1 MKKLCKGKRKAD
13 TLQRSENKVGIYQKV
28 GRRWI
33 SLLLVFLMVFS
44 LVPVD
49 ELMQVFAAEKPRHN
63 SGLETSKE
71 RGAFRREWRDNAKG
85 GN

>member
-1 MKKLCKGKRKAD
+1 M
-13 TLQRSENKVGIYQKV
+13 GIYQKM

-49 ELMQVFAAEKPRHN
+49 ELMQVFAAEKPAITV
-63 SGLETSKE
+63 G
-71 RGAFRREWRDNAKG
+71 
-85 GN
+85 

>member
-1 MKKLCKGKRKAD
+1 M
-13 TLQRSENKVGIYQKV
+13 GIYQKM

-49 ELMQVFAAEKPRHN
+49 ELMQVLQRKNPP
-63 SGLETSKE
+63 
-71 RGAFRREWRDNAKG
+71 
-85 GN
+85 

>member
-1 MKKLCKGKRKAD
+1 M
-13 TLQRSENKVGIYQKV
+13 GIYQKM

-49 ELMQVFAAEKPRHN
+49 ELMQVFAAEKPAI
-63 SGLETSKE
+63 TV
-71 RGAFRREWRDNAKG
+71 A
-85 GN
+85 GNLKRKRCLPARMAR

>member
-1 MKKLCKGKRKAD
+1 M
-13 TLQRSENKVGIYQKV
+13 GIYQKM

-49 ELMQVFAAEKPRHN
+49 ELMQVFAAEKPAITVGVSYRITCN
-63 SGLETSKE
+63 
-71 RGAFRREWRDNAKG
+71 N
-85 GN
+85 GNQRTLINP

>member
-1 MKKLCKGKRKAD
+1 M
-13 TLQRSENKVGIYQKV
+13 GIYQKM

-44 LVPVD
+44 LAG
-49 ELMQVFAAEKPRHN
+49 FCSGKTRHN
-63 SGLETSKE
+63 SGLETSKA

>member
-1 MKKLCKGKRKAD
+1 M
-13 TLQRSENKVGIYQKV
+13 GIYQKM

-49 ELMQVFAAEKPRHN
+49 ELMQVFARHN